1 MEASMIK
8 KSDERTGG
16 GRLAGSGR
24 PEFGKGSASAL
35 SMKWSA
41 LHDAAGIVATIAG
54 LTAETITPQIRNFP
68 ANMRDAGDWRREL
81 AEQGIEDLSAVMEP
95 GLSALLAAHARGV
108 SPQPAA
114 EALWREFL
122 TSRNAMLELAPVNN
136 ASMMRSA

>member
-1 MEASMIK
+1 MEASIIK
-8 KSDERTGG
+8 RCDDRTGG

-54 LTAETITPQIRNFP
+54 LSAEVMTPQIRNFP
-68 ANMRDAGDWRREL
+68 ANIRDASDWRREL
-81 AEQGIEDLSAVMEP
+81 AEQGIADLSAVMEP
-95 GLSALLAAHARGV
+95 GLTALLAAHARGAV
-108 SPQPAA
+108 PQAAA

-122 TSRNAMLELAPVNN
+122 NARDALLTLSPRRDAGIR
-136 ASMMRSA
+136 RSA